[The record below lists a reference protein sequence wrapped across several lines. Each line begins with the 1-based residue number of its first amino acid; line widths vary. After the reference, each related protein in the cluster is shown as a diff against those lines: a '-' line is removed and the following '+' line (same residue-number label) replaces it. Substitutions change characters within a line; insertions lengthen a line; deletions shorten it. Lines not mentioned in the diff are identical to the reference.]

1 MYICPDPVELTIKPT
16 PATKVS
22 LFKLEGALLIVTV
35 VPPTVLPVVLV
46 PDPLN
51 TTPPASDIDIT
62 TPAAGCVFGNAT
74 SVAITSKPPRGA
86 ICAAT

>member
-1 MYICPDPVELTIKPT
+1 M
-16 PATKVS
+16 
-22 LFKLEGALLIVTV
+22 FKLEGAPLIVTV
-35 VPPTVLPVVLV
+35 DPPTVLAVVLE

-62 TPAAGCVFGNAT
+62 TPACGCTLGNAA
-74 SVAITSKPPRGA
+74 SVATTSKPPIGA